1 VKILFIARHF
11 TYFRNYDSVIASLA
25 ERGHTV
31 HLAADR
37 DEPLGGRE
45 LADRLAARHPSVT
58 VGVTPIREVGRYTR
72 LARALR
78 LGLDY
83 LRYSDPR
90 YDTMPKLRQRAY
102 ARTPAF
108 VLALAR
114 LPFRGVTARLLEYL
128 EEAVPSHGGVEDFIR
143 GHRPDLVLVTP
154 LIELGSPQID
164 YLRAAQRLGIPTALC
179 VWSWD
184 HLSSKALIRVRPDHL
199 IVWNEIQRGEAGR
212 FHGFPPERVHVTGA
226 QCFDRWFDRQPGL
239 DRDTFCRRAGL
250 PDAGPFILYVCSA
263 LFRGS
268 PSEARFVRE
277 WVAALRSASDPQ
289 LRRMNILVRP
299 HPQRLDEWRDGGLEG
314 AALWGSNPVD
324 EETRSDYFDSMYYSA
339 AVVGLNTSAL
349 VEAAIV
355 DRPVYTIL
363 LPDFRDNQEGTF
375 HFHYL
380 LTVGQGFLH
389 AARTLDEHVGQ
400 LAAQVSGGRPRP
412 NRPFVEQFI
421 RPRGITVAATP
432 AFADTVEQIAASP
445 RPRPRRVPLWVLVLR
460 PLVYAFVLAGRL
472 PVLERIYWNPE
483 KFRRLANV

>member
-1 VKILFIARHF
+1 VNILFIARHF

-37 DEPLGGRE
+37 DEALGGRE
-45 LADRLAARHPSVT
+45 LADRLAERHPSVT

-164 YLRAAQRLGIPTALC
+164 YLRAAQRLGVPSALC

-199 IVWNEIQRGEAGR
+199 IVWNEIQREEAAR

-226 QCFDRWFDRQPGL
+226 QCFDRWFDRQPGQ
-239 DRDTFCRRAGL
+239 DRATFCRRAGL

-277 WVAALRSASDPQ
+277 WVAAL
-289 LRRMNILVRP
+289 
-299 HPQRLDEWRDGGLEG
+299 
-314 AALWGSNPVD
+314 
-324 EETRSDYFDSMYYSA
+324 
-339 AVVGLNTSAL
+339 
-349 VEAAIV
+349 
-355 DRPVYTIL
+355 
-363 LPDFRDNQEGTF
+363 
-375 HFHYL
+375 
-380 LTVGQGFLH
+380 
-389 AARTLDEHVGQ
+389 
-400 LAAQVSGGRPRP
+400 
-412 NRPFVEQFI
+412 
-421 RPRGITVAATP
+421 
-432 AFADTVEQIAASP
+432 
-445 RPRPRRVPLWVLVLR
+445 
-460 PLVYAFVLAGRL
+460 
-472 PVLERIYWNPE
+472 
-483 KFRRLANV
+483 